1 MQPSESRGVISR
13 ERLEAAPG
21 AIYTETILKPVF
33 EFKKL
38 HYFYPLVEVN
48 LAWTVMLAR
57 TRIIAAEDGRQL
69 ALALRQMEAACPA
82 CLGDYN
88 PAYEYFYSHLERAL
102 TQITGEDIAGNINI
116 ARTRPEP
123 LARMV
128 IRRRLLEVMSLLI
141 DLRETLLELAARDAD
156 TVMPQWTHFQHAQ
169 ISTVGHYLL
178 AIVDVMERG
187 NARLLA
193 AYAVVN
199 QSTLGCGALAGTSY
213 AIDRQLV
220 ADLLGFSGV
229 KENAIDCVSGGDH
242 LMTPAAALASIM
254 VTLSR
259 LCQDLYIWHTWE
271 FGLIEIADDFA
282 GSSSMMPQKKN
293 PYPFEYVR
301 ARAAMVSGAM
311 STVFETLRN
320 TNFQDIKDV
329 EEDAVYPLLDAFE
342 ETERSLRLLNGALA
356 SLRFNAEAMQTSA
369 ARGFATSTELAAAL
383 HRHSG
388 LSYRTT
394 HRIVGETVLRAL
406 KLGLDA
412 SQVRASLV
420 NDAAEKII
428 GRPLDIDDA
437 LVQSALAP
445 AAFVRAHDSLGG
457 PAPAEIRRMRE
468 RAGQQLRRDK
478 QLLANLADQ
487 RLSARISLTGGTE
500 AREILRRTP
509 DRCHLPTTA
518 STYSVSCAA
527 RASAGGGSSGL
538 IH

>member
-69 ALALRQMEAACPA
+69 ALALRQLEAAGPA

-329 EEDAVYPLLDAFE
+329 EEDAV
-342 ETERSLRLLNGALA
+342 
-356 SLRFNAEAMQTSA
+356 
-369 ARGFATSTELAAAL
+369 
-383 HRHSG
+383 
-388 LSYRTT
+388 
-394 HRIVGETVLRAL
+394 
-406 KLGLDA
+406 
-412 SQVRASLV
+412 
-420 NDAAEKII
+420 
-428 GRPLDIDDA
+428 
-437 LVQSALAP
+437 
-445 AAFVRAHDSLGG
+445 
-457 PAPAEIRRMRE
+457 
-468 RAGQQLRRDK
+468 
-478 QLLANLADQ
+478 
-487 RLSARISLTGGTE
+487 
-500 AREILRRTP
+500 
-509 DRCHLPTTA
+509 
-518 STYSVSCAA
+518 
-527 RASAGGGSSGL
+527 
-538 IH
+538 